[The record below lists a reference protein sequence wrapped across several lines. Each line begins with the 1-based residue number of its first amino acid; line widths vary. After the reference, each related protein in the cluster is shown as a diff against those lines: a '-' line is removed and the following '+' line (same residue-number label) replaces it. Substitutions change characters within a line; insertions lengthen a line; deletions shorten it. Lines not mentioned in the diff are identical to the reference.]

1 MDELGCD
8 YECRTVGE
16 SIAKHNIP
24 DDWYAKFD
32 ACDGTYPIVV
42 IQVERIRKVPAMME
56 LKLSMIESPDDEY
69 AGCMVLAEAQT
80 VAFKVAFMRD
90 LIKAVEQM

>member
-1 MDELGCD
+1 MNAELW
-8 YECRTVGE
+8 VK
-16 SIAKHNIP
+16 ALLMHNIP
-24 DDWYAKFD
+24 DDWYAEFD

-80 VAFKVAFMRD
+80 IAFKVAFMRD